1 MTQTIISC
9 DIGRTKCAAGII
21 EYDPASQH
29 MHCIKNTSV
38 NILEAG
44 SLEALIETL
53 ETFFGFP
60 FEKAD
65 AICIGAAGQYDG
77 EKIVHE
83 NAYPYP
89 MHFAALARKQQWGPF
104 AIVHDYTPI
113 ICATFTDYM
122 SDPDNLKKL
131 NTATIHPQGR
141 RVALGLGT
149 GLGMKDGVLFPDGNF
164 WLGKNEIGHI
174 GISTPPLADSS
185 RRKMHCELLNYYA
198 SDTPFFFEK
207 ILSGPG
213 TVRLYEFF
221 YPNREKI
228 TPRAIWQQAN
238 DKNNHN
244 LDEMLDAFAWY
255 MGLFI
260 GTVQL
265 IFMPEGGVWITGGV
279 ALHYLDLF
287 DRPTFKEGIHA
298 SPAYLSQRETY
309 PLGILRNPIH
319 AIIGGGYYAV
329 KRLLTKNID
338 SFI

>member
-9 DIGRTKCAAGII
+9 DIGRTKCAAGLIT
-21 EYDPASQH
+21 YDSHSQKMTCDKH
-29 MHCIKNTSV
+29 FSV
-38 NILEAG
+38 NILEVD
-44 SLEALIETL
+44 SLEALVASL
-53 ETFFGFP
+53 ESSFGLP
-60 FEKAD
+60 FSKVD

-89 MHFAALARKQQWGPF
+89 MHFAEIARKQHWAPF
-104 AIVHDYTPI
+104 EIVHDYTPI

-122 SDPDNLKKL
+122 SDANNLKKL
-131 NTATIHPQGR
+131 NTADIQPYGR

-174 GISTPPLADSS
+174 GVATPPIADDT
-185 RRKMHCELLNYYA
+185 RRKMHCDLLKFYA
-198 SDTPFFFEK
+198 ADAPFFFEK

-221 YPNREKI
+221 YPEREKL
-228 TPRAIWQQAN
+228 TPRQIWQQAN
-238 DKNNHN
+238 DKNIHN
-244 LDEMLDAFAWY
+244 LSEMLDAFAWY

-265 IFMPEGGVWITGGV
+265 TFMPEGGVWITGGV
-279 ALHYLDLF
+279 TLHYLDLF
-287 DRPTFKEGIHA
+287 DRPTFKEGIYA

-309 PLGILRNPIH
+309 PLGILKNPTH
-319 AIIGGGYYAV
+319 AIFGGGYYAA
-329 KRLLTKNID
+329 KRLLNK
-338 SFI
+338 SSG